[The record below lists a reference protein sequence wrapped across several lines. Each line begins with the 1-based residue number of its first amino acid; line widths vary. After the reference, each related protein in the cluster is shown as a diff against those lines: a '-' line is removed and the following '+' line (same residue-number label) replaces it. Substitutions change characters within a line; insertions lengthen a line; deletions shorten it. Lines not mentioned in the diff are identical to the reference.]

1 MMSERVLITG
11 MGLMTPVGMDLP
23 ASRDAIQQGI
33 DGFSPIRLFD
43 ASRYRCKKAGLI
55 LNLAASPGRSRA
67 SCMLEKVVREA
78 MGQAGW
84 DADMVRRSPV
94 SVGTTNGGMFE
105 GERFFRELQRPV
117 PDPVLCREKAGGYPV
132 SRQMQDLES
141 YMEIL
146 GPKRVFSNACASGAN
161 GIGHAYQMI
170 RHGIWDLALAGGY
183 DALCELSFAGFDC
196 VRSLSPTDCQPFGRN
211 RNGLLLGEGAGILC
225 LESESVARRRHAN
238 PLAEVLGYG
247 ATTDTYHHTQH
258 NPNGKVA
265 ARSMMLAL
273 GDRKISPSKVGYV
286 NAHGTGT
293 TYNDAMETAA
303 IEETFG
309 SACPGLTVSSNKGA
323 IGHLLG
329 GAGSVEAILT
339 AISLSE
345 KWVPPTLHV
354 EEVDPACRFHLA
366 RSTEAAPG
374 LRYALTNSFGFGGA
388 CASLLLGA
396 LE

>member
-1 MMSERVLITG
+1 MSKKVLITG
-11 MGLMTPVGMDLP
+11 MGLMTPVGMDLLE
-23 ASRDAIQQGI
+23 SRSAIQRGV
-33 DGFSPIRLFD
+33 DGFSTIRLFD

-55 LNLAASPGRSRA
+55 SDLTASGGRSRA
-67 SCMLEKVVREA
+67 SCMLEHVVREA
-78 MGQAGW
+78 VEQAGW
-84 DADMVRRSPV
+84 GADMLCGAPLSI
-94 SVGTTNGGMFE
+94 GTTNGGMFE
-105 GERFFRELQRPV
+105 GERFFRELHLPE
-117 PDPVLCREKAGGYPV
+117 PDPARCRESSGNYPV

-141 YMEIL
+141 RMGIL
-146 GPKRVFSNACASGAN
+146 GPKRIFSNACASGAN

-170 RHGIWDLALAGGY
+170 HHGIWDIALAGGY

-196 VRSLSPTDCQPFGRN
+196 LRSLSPTCCQPFGRD

-225 LESESVARRRHAN
+225 LESESAARRRHAT

-273 GDRKISPSKVGYV
+273 DDRKISPSRIGYV

-293 TYNDAMETAA
+293 TYNDAMEAAA

-309 SACPGLTVSSNKGA
+309 SDCPKLTVSSNKGA

-329 GAGSVEAILT
+329 GAGSVEAIIT
-339 AISLSE
+339 ALSLAE
-345 KWVPPTLHV
+345 KWISPTLHV
-354 EEVDPACRFHLA
+354 GEVDTACRFHLA
-366 RSTEAAPG
+366 RATEAAPG

-396 LE
+396 IE